1 MVRGL
6 AVVLLIFIQLSA
18 FAQEIKVASGFVK
31 DSVALGEPVSYYLTA
46 RYPERVMA
54 LFPDSTFKF
63 SPFEFNSKKFF
74 PTKTV
79 NGISYDSAVYTLST
93 FEIDPTQYLSLPVY
107 VTTAR
112 DCTAFESTRD
122 SIFLIEQIKI
132 PAGDTL
138 AIKNLELK
146 SNTLYEQVRMQFNTF
161 ILMIVLAVIVIALGT
176 VWTFYGKKIIR
187 YFKVRKLEKNYQ
199 KFVESFDIKL
209 IELTQKFSPEL
220 AERTVFLWKGYME
233 GLMNIPMTKYST
245 REIKKSLNDAE
256 AINSLESIDRMV
268 YGRIKPESLK
278 AFDTLRNAAEKNY
291 QAQTRTIAGPEDST
305 TQKSAD
311 PTKKD
316 ATAVTDIQELVGII
330 RQLPCPVCR
339 QTTQPLN
346 GNLMYTVYSFLILT
360 TYHRHVLVACPTCLN
375 KAHNRA
381 IIKTALL
388 GWWGFPWGLF
398 KTPQYIY
405 FNLKAKKQNNNPRA
419 TDVLL
424 ANVLEHAR
432 EIIEYQN
439 NPDKLGKIIKR
450 KTNGL

>member
-6 AVVLLIFIQLSA
+6 AVVLLIFIQLGA

-146 SNTLYEQVRMQFNTF
+146 SNTLYERVRMQFNTV
-161 ILMIVLAVIVIALGT
+161 ILMIVLGVLLVAAIIVWII
-176 VWTFYGKKIIR
+176 FGKKIIR
-187 YFKVRKLEKNYQ
+187 HFRIQRLEKQFKKFIAVFTEQIEDATKTFSREKTERALSTWKKYQ
-199 KFVESFDIKL
+199 EELERKPYTKL
-209 IELTQKFSPEL
+209 T
-220 AERTVFLWKGYME
+220 
-233 GLMNIPMTKYST
+233 T
-245 REIKKSLNDAE
+245 REIVRMDQDKA
-256 AINSLESIDRMV
+256 LE
-268 YGRIKPESLK
+268 ESLSAVDK
-278 AFDTLRNAAEKNY
+278 SIYGNQPVAAEPL
-291 QAQTRTIAGPEDST
+291 QTLKVIAE
-305 TQKSAD
+305 QRFV
-311 PTKKD
+311 KK
-316 ATAVTDIQELVGII
+316 IE
-330 RQLPCPVCR
+330 QL
-339 QTTQPLN
+339 
-346 GNLMYTVYSFLILT
+346 
-360 TYHRHVLVACPTCLN
+360 RH
-375 KAHNRA
+375 
-381 IIKTALL
+381 
-388 GWWGFPWGLF
+388 G
-398 KTPQYIY
+398 
-405 FNLKAKKQNNNPRA
+405 
-419 TDVLL
+419 
-424 ANVLEHAR
+424 
-432 EIIEYQN
+432 
-439 NPDKLGKIIKR
+439 
-450 KTNGL
+450 

>member
-93 FEIDPTQYLSLPVY
+93 FEIDPTQHLSLPVY

-146 SNTLYEQVRMQFNTF
+146 SNTLYERVRMQFNTV
-161 ILMIVLAVIVIALGT
+161 ILMIVLGVLLVAAIIVWII
-176 VWTFYGKKIIR
+176 FGKKIIR
-187 YFKVRKLEKNYQ
+187 HFRIQRLEKQFKKFIAVFTEQIEDATKTFSREKTERALSTWKKYQ
-199 KFVESFDIKL
+199 EQLERKPYTKL
-209 IELTQKFSPEL
+209 T
-220 AERTVFLWKGYME
+220 
-233 GLMNIPMTKYST
+233 T
-245 REIKKSLNDAE
+245 REIVRMDQDKA
-256 AINSLESIDRMV
+256 LE
-268 YGRIKPESLK
+268 ESLSAVDK
-278 AFDTLRNAAEKNY
+278 SIYGNQPVAAEPL
-291 QAQTRTIAGPEDST
+291 QTLKVIAE
-305 TQKSAD
+305 QRFV
-311 PTKKD
+311 KK
-316 ATAVTDIQELVGII
+316 IE
-330 RQLPCPVCR
+330 QL
-339 QTTQPLN
+339 
-346 GNLMYTVYSFLILT
+346 
-360 TYHRHVLVACPTCLN
+360 RH
-375 KAHNRA
+375 
-381 IIKTALL
+381 
-388 GWWGFPWGLF
+388 G
-398 KTPQYIY
+398 
-405 FNLKAKKQNNNPRA
+405 
-419 TDVLL
+419 
-424 ANVLEHAR
+424 
-432 EIIEYQN
+432 
-439 NPDKLGKIIKR
+439 
-450 KTNGL
+450 